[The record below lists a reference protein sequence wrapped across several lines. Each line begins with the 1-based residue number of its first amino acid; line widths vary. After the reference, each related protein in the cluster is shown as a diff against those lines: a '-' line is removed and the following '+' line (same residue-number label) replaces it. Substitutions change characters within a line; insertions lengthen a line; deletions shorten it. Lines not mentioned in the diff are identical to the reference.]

1 MLLISKC
8 SHFVLWQYH
17 IFILINNRNS
27 FFNPANLTV
36 KSLLANHLTI
46 VPLPTF
52 KKGHLYV
59 NDNIIPTMEQ
69 KQTVNNGEGTAEE
82 IKDFTDIDINSD
94 SDVPGNS
101 HLSNPESENITDKLQ
116 AELEEQKDK
125 YIRLFAEFD
134 NFKKRNAKERY
145 ELMQTAG
152 RDVITSML
160 DVLDDCDRA
169 EKQMQSSED
178 LEQIKQGVAL
188 VFNKLRTTLQS
199 KGLKA
204 MDSIATTFDV
214 EKHEA
219 ITEIPAPTEELKDK
233 VVDEITKGY
242 YLNDK
247 IIRFAKVV
255 VGK

>member
-1 MLLISKC
+1 
-8 SHFVLWQYH
+8 
-17 IFILINNRNS
+17 
-27 FFNPANLTV
+27 
-36 KSLLANHLTI
+36 
-46 VPLPTF
+46 
-52 KKGHLYV
+52 
-59 NDNIIPTMEQ
+59 MEQ

-188 VFNKLRTTLQS
+188 VFNKLRTTLQN